1 MNNVEVKDK
10 DQNQLSELI
19 TVNMG
24 PQHPSTHGVLRL
36 VVDLDGETIADVRPD
51 VGYLHRGVE
60 KLAENRTYHQFI
72 PLTDRLDYLAPLSNN
87 LGYCLAVEKFFDV
100 KIPER
105 AEYLRVIL
113 AELTRIVSHLVWIAT
128 HALDI
133 GAMTVFIYAFRE
145 REYVL
150 DLFEIATGQRMTS
163 SWIRVGGIR
172 DDVPDEFFDKL
183 GKFISLIEERIDT
196 YERLLSKNRIWLKRT
211 KNVGFLS
218 KEDALSY
225 GVSGPMMRGSGIDFD
240 LRRDE
245 PYGIYDRFDFEV
257 PVEQEGDVYARY
269 LVRLK
274 EMREAKGII
283 KQAMEGIPD
292 GAIMTDD
299 PRVGLPSHEEVYE
312 KMEALIRR
320 FYIVSKG
327 FKAPKGHTYGCV
339 EAPKGEL
346 GYYIISDGDAKPY
359 RLKIRAPSFV
369 NLGAVPVMSKGGML
383 ADLVAVIGS
392 VDIVLGDIDR

>member
-1 MNNVEVKDK
+1 MQNVEIKDK
-10 DQNQLSELI
+10 NHDQVSEVI

-51 VGYLHRGVE
+51 IGYLHRGVE

-72 PLTDRLDYLAPLSNN
+72 PLTDRLDYLSPLSNN
-87 LGYCLAVEKFFDV
+87 LGYCLAVEKFFNV

-105 AEYLRVIL
+105 AEYLRVIF
-113 AELTRIVSHLVWIAT
+113 AELARIASHLVWIAT
-128 HALDI
+128 HALDL

-172 DDVPDEFFDKL
+172 DDVPEEFFKRL
-183 GKFISLIEERIDT
+183 GEFVSILDERVDS
-196 YERLLSKNRIWLKRT
+196 YERLLTKNRIWLKRT
-211 KNVGFLS
+211 KGVGYLS
-218 KEDALSY
+218 KEEALSY
-225 GVSGPMMRGSGIDFD
+225 GVSGPIMRGSGIDFD

-257 PVEQEGDVYARY
+257 PVYEDGDVYARY

-274 EMREAKGII
+274 EIREANKIV
-283 KQAMEGIPD
+283 KQAMEGIPE
-292 GAIMTDD
+292 GPIMTDD
-299 PRVGLPSHEEVYE
+299 PRVAYPSHEEVYE

-327 FKAPKGHTYGCV
+327 FKPPKGHTYACV

-369 NLGAVPVMSKGGML
+369 NLGAISEMSKGYML

-392 VDIVLGDIDR
+392 IDIVLGEIDR